1 MYNDLPF
8 ANINPRS
15 GTDLAAINQKIN
27 DIQSEYIA
35 YMVKAKSDKEVEKYF
50 NEMIAKKKAAGYDK
64 LYKYWDQQ
72 FKKNKQKLGIKKAWP
87 LKYGSFTE
95 YLK

>member
-8 ANINPRS
+8 TNIDPRV
-15 GTDLAAINQKIN
+15 GTDLAAIRQKV
-27 DIQSEYIA
+27 DDLLDEYTA
-35 YMVKAKSDKEVEKYF
+35 YMVKAKSEKDVEKYF
-50 NEMIAKKKAAGYDK
+50 NEMIAKQKQAGFDK

-72 FKKNKQKLGIKKAWP
+72 FKKNKQKFGIKKAWP
-87 LKYGSFTE
+87 LKYGSFNQ